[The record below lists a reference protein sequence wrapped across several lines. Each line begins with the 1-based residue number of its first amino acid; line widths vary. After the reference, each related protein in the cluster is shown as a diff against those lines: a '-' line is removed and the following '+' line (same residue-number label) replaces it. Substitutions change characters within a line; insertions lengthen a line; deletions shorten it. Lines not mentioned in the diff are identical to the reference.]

1 MRHDLSIQQLGDLLE
16 LPLVSTLA
24 TYRRNGTVLLSPV
37 WHEWHDGGLNIC
49 AMPSDVK
56 VRHIRRDPRASVV
69 IYDQVP
75 PYRGLEL
82 RSSPRLLEDGPTYAA
97 VIRRIAVRYLG
108 EREGSAYA
116 ATAGERGVVIRLEP
130 GELRTWDF
138 ADDFAG

>member
-1 MRHDLSIQQLGDLLE
+1 MTDTETQ
-16 LPLVSTLA
+16 P
-24 TYRRNGTVLLSPV
+24 
-37 WHEWHDGGLNIC
+37 
-49 AMPSDVK
+49 
-56 VRHIRRDPRASVV
+56 ASFT
-69 IYDQVP
+69 
-75 PYRGLEL
+75 RGLFARAIHDSLVFPYPPTLDE
-82 RSSPRLLEDGPTYAA
+82 RSPEEAA